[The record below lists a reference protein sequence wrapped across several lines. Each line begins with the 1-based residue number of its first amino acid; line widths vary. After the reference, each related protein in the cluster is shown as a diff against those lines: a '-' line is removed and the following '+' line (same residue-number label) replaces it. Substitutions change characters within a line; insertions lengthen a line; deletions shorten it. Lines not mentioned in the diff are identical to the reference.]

1 MTAVE
6 KIIEEINNELQ
17 TLESLHGKEIFGRKV
32 GLAFAKRVAEQAKEM
47 EKEQMIEFACDVYD
61 KYNFGPQEI
70 SFREECEQFKS
81 E

>member
-6 KIIEEINNELQ
+6 F
-17 TLESLHGKEIFGRKV
+17 LESEMPKLVYIAKSNKV
-32 GLAFAKRVAEQAKEM
+32 KFDELFEQAKEM

>member
-6 KIIEEINNELQ
+6 KIIEYCK
-17 TLESLHGKEIFGRKV
+17 KEKIRDLNSHRGVYFNIIR
-32 GLAFAKRVAEQAKEM
+32 FCEEQAKEM
-47 EKEQMIEFACDVYD
+47 ETEQKIEFACDVYD